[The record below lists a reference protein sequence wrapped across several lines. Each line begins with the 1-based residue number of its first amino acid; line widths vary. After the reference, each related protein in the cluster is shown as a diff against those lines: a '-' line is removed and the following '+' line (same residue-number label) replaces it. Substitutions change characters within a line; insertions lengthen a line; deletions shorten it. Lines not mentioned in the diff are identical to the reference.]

1 VSHIISFIA
10 AIKVA
15 NFTQKFSWAFLGFFV
30 SHFVSIK
37 YLHKK
42 TPKITNGFHKKKYA
56 ARKKRKNIDFKAY
69 SSEPSFSL
77 FNYKSI
83 FEKVKFGHLFL
94 SNF

>member
-1 VSHIISFIA
+1 LGFFANTYVYDCLSFVDVYKSYRTHIDMQLSI
-10 AIKVA
+10 
-15 NFTQKFSWAFLGFFV
+15 LGFFV

-56 ARKKRKNIDFKAY
+56 ARKKRKIIDFKAY

-77 FNYKSI
+77 LI
-83 FEKVKFGHLFL
+83 IKVFL
-94 SNF
+94 KK